1 MNAKSP
7 MDFMAARFASAI
19 IYDKTWVHRVVDSLT
34 FEAGEVINSQSVS
47 LDLTVPDLPAWQPI
61 EKILGS
67 GATPKCSEDS
77 WNLAHRRE
85 KDQIPVPLAL
95 LLKGVID
102 QLDITLEGK
111 SLPTLTSNEN
121 RLLTIIMV
129 KHAVLEIIPDAF
141 SLDEDIDSILS
152 GSVSDFEALD
162 IVQEL
167 IKVAESSSVVAHKAH
182 ALLNFLNNLMDQ
194 FVLFALAPASVVG
207 QRVVMKYKISSS
219 AGPAQQAST
228 FPALL
233 LPFKYQYGAGTWWSE
248 ASYHVDITVPTDLVI
263 SQVRVSLP
271 EQPAVSEP
279 FSTPNSHRFHGY
291 ISSQELKESPLK
303 ILTLKLEP
311 SFQGIRKWSLWLSV
325 LFALGFIFAAIVQF
339 QPGGLE
345 APMLRSSVTL
355 LLVTPALML
364 SWLARNAEHPFV
376 GRVLAPI
383 RTLLIFQAL
392 ILYLSALN
400 LATQLTHFWVIG
412 WIICYIAA
420 FLVSAYAL
428 YVHGMIFNRGKAL

>member
-34 FEAGEVINSQSVS
+34 FEAGEIINSQSVS

-67 GATPKCSEDS
+67 GAPPKCSEDS

-129 KHAVLEIIPDAF
+129 KRAVLEIIPDAATF

-152 GSVSDFEALD
+152 GSVSDFEDLD
-162 IVQEL
+162 MTKEL
-167 IKVAESSSVVAHKAH
+167 IKVAESSSAAAPRAH

-194 FVLFALAPASVVG
+194 FVLFALVPASVVG

-228 FPALL
+228 FPSLL

-248 ASYHVDITVPTDLVI
+248 ASYHVDITVPTDLV
-263 SQVRVSLP
+263 
-271 EQPAVSEP
+271 
-279 FSTPNSHRFHGY
+279 SHRYG
-291 ISSQELKESPLK
+291 
-303 ILTLKLEP
+303 
-311 SFQGIRKWSLWLSV
+311 
-325 LFALGFIFAAIVQF
+325 
-339 QPGGLE
+339 
-345 APMLRSSVTL
+345 
-355 LLVTPALML
+355 
-364 SWLARNAEHPFV
+364 
-376 GRVLAPI
+376 
-383 RTLLIFQAL
+383 
-392 ILYLSALN
+392 
-400 LATQLTHFWVIG
+400 
-412 WIICYIAA
+412 
-420 FLVSAYAL
+420 
-428 YVHGMIFNRGKAL
+428 